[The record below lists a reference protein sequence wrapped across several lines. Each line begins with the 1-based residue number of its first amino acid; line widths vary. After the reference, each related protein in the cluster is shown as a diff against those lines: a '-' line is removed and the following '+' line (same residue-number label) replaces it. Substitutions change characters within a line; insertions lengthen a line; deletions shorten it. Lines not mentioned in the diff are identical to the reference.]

1 MNKTI
6 SPIRLPN
13 SSVSILFVRFS
24 LSLHFH
30 FFLLFPSNPFAHT
43 PLFVSNLFYIPF
55 YNSTSFLSFLLLFLS
70 SSISW
75 TSSCFPSYTH
85 LPRPS
90 FSHPTKHCLFRPS
103 FLRVSVL
110 SGSWLFVYHRVCLY
124 NSQAFPLS
132 FTHFYSRSSSS
143 CPLSLS
149 PSMQQST
156 PTFPLYPSARY
167 TQFSIVPPT
176 AVPYPLP
183 HLPPV
188 LSFSSFLSHRS
199 PPPLLSSFAS
209 TLFIRVLTLY
219 PHHYYSS
226 VLYLPYRLYS
236 AQCLPFSLI
245 YCPFFVILPTRPSPT
260 RHHSSSPLF
269 ISPIPPSNRLLLV
282 YQFSSLF
289 HAYPSRSTP
298 DSVSTPALH
307 TLWSSCCLSSLFS
320 SPCFLLRFF
329 FNFLLLLTL
338 RFGLDLSLP
347 CNLMF
352 YLFYLFR

>member
-1 MNKTI
+1 MCTTASVFTI
-6 SPIRLPN
+6 RRLFHCLSLIFTLVPLPHAHYLCHLPCN
-13 SSVSILFVRFS
+13 RARPLSRSILRPAIRN
-24 LSLHFH
+24 
-30 FFLLFPSNPFAHT
+30 FPSS
-43 PLFVSNLFYIPF
+43 LQL
-55 YNSTSFLSFLLLFLS
+55 
-70 SSISW
+70 
-75 TSSCFPSYTH
+75 
-85 LPRPS
+85 
-90 FSHPTKHCLFRPS
+90 
-103 FLRVSVL
+103 
-110 SGSWLFVYHRVCLY
+110 
-124 NSQAFPLS
+124 
-132 FTHFYSRSSSS
+132 
-143 CPLSLS
+143 LS
-149 PSMQQST
+149 PT
-156 PTFPLYPSARY
+156 
-167 TQFSIVPPT
+167 
-176 AVPYPLP
+176 PYPLP

-226 VLYLPYRLYS
+226 VLYLPYRLCS

-245 YCPFFVILPTRPSPT
+245 YRPFFVILPTRPSST

-282 YQFSSLF
+282 YQFSFLF
-289 HAYPSRSTP
+289 HAYSSRSAP

-307 TLWSSCCLSSLFS
+307 TLWSSCFLSFLFS

-338 RFGLDLSLP
+338 RFGLGLSFP

-352 YLFYLFR
+352 YLFHLFG